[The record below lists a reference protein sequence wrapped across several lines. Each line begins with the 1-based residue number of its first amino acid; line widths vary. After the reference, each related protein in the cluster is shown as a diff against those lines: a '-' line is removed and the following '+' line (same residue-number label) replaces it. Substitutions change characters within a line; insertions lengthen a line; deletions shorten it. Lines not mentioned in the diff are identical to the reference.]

1 MNAPTSRIIG
11 YSRPWVPGT
20 ASGNPLSRLLWR
32 SPLYRF
38 FLMGRAPQTLRLTPP
53 DPWPGSAEAAVR
65 VMRPDFDFSTDA
77 DSSARAGN
85 HDFAWLRDLQSV
97 GSDAAR
103 QRAREL
109 VTRWIERFGGRW
121 SELAWQPDTMG
132 ERVVN
137 WLSRYEFFA
146 ASADD
151 GFRREML
158 ASLTRQIAH
167 LVRCAE
173 TGPKDARRLL
183 ALKGLV
189 VGCVCLPGQDGRL
202 LKALAGLC
210 RELERQVHPDGGHVE
225 RSPSQH
231 LAVLRDLVDIRA
243 TLVAGQ
249 HEVPGV
255 LQMTIDRMAPALR
268 AVRHG
273 DGGLALFNGS
283 TEEPA
288 WMVDVVLNQAD
299 SRGKPPSSA
308 PHSGFQRIA
317 AGRCVVIMDSGAPA
331 PAGFDALS
339 HAGTL
344 AFELSVGRERMIVNC
359 GAWRNDGDRASARAW
374 REAGRMTAAH
384 SALVVDDRNS
394 SGLAEGGGL
403 ARRPPS
409 VSCYRQEAGGE
420 FLIDA
425 SHDGYKASSGL
436 VHRRRLYLTSDGG
449 DLRGEDTLTGKG
461 GERFDIR
468 FHLHPAV
475 RVSKVRNKDSAVIR
489 LASGDVWRFHA
500 AGAALAVEDGIYFG
514 AAGAIQET
522 RQIVLSGGLRGDG
535 AQVKWALRHE
545 K

>member
-1 MNAPTSRIIG
+1 MTG
-11 YSRPWVPGT
+11 YSRPWVAGSG
-20 ASGNPLSRLLWR
+20 SGNPFSRLLWR
-32 SPLYRF
+32 TPYFGLSLP
-38 FLMGRAPQTLRLTPP
+38 GRTPQTLLLTPP
-53 DPWPGSAEAAVR
+53 DPWPGSAESAAR
-65 VMRPDFDFSTDA
+65 VMRPEFGFYE
-77 DSSARAGN
+77 SAGPANPAGN
-85 HDFAWLRDLQSV
+85 HDFGWLRDLQSV

-109 VTRWIERFGGRW
+109 VASWIGEFGKAW
-121 SELAWQPDTMG
+121 SEPAWRPDITG
-132 ERVVN
+132 ERIVN

-146 ASADD
+146 ASAGDA
-151 GFRREML
+151 FRRDML
-158 ASLTRQIAH
+158 GSLARQIAH
-167 LVRCAE
+167 LARAAE
-173 TGPKDARRLL
+173 TGPKDARRIL

-189 VGCVCLPGQDGRL
+189 IGCVCLPGQAGRL
-202 LKALAGLC
+202 EKVLLVLGQ
-210 RELERQVHPDGGHVE
+210 ELERQVHPDGGHVE

-231 LAVLRDLVDIRA
+231 LAVLRDLVDLRA

-249 HEVPGV
+249 HEVPEI

-331 PAGFDALS
+331 PAGFDALA

-359 GAWRNDGDRASARAW
+359 GAWRSGGDGAGGGMW
-374 REAGRMTAAH
+374 KEAGRMTAAH
-384 SALVVDDRNS
+384 AALIVDDSNS
-394 SGLAEGGGL
+394 SGLSEGGGL
-403 ARRPPS
+403 FRRPLS

-425 SHDGYKASSGL
+425 SHDGYKAQTGL
-436 VHRRRLYLTSDGG
+436 VHRRRLYLTADGN
-449 DLRGEDTLTGKG
+449 DLRGEDTLAGKG

-500 AGAALAVEDGIYFG
+500 AGATLAVEDSIYLG
-514 AAGAIQET
+514 TAGMVLET
-522 RQIVLSGGLRGDG
+522 RQIVLSGTLRGDG